1 MRFSIVSALALA
13 GIVCASGAQA
23 VVVSADF
30 RSDLDLPA
38 FSASG
43 PRVLERIG
51 QSVPN
56 AGFELDESDEIANPS
71 SWNDSLQVDFDP
83 TTNIVT
89 LTPTG
94 SNVYQTLDI
103 VISNMSFSVAEHVV
117 GFAALSTGNAVIPNN
132 GTFSMTTAF
141 TGNSVTISYFADDIP
156 AGDFFGFG
164 PGSDTFQVTVDP
176 VPVPAALPLMAA
188 AIGGLAIVARRRR

>member
-1 MRFSIVSALALA
+1 MRFSIVSVLALA

-30 RSDLDLPA
+30 RSDLDLPDYG
-38 FSASG
+38 SSG

-71 SWNDSLQVDFDP
+71 FWNDSLQVDFDP

-89 LTPTG
+89 LTPT
-94 SNVYQTLDI
+94 SYNVYQTLDI
-103 VISNMSFSVAEHVV
+103 VISNMSFSAAEHVV
-117 GFAALSTGNAVIPNN
+117 GVAALSTGNAVIPDV

-156 AGDFFGFG
+156 AGDLFGFG
-164 PGSDTFQVTVDP
+164 SGSDTFQVTVDP